1 LGVGKGGA
9 LLFVKMIS
17 TELSTW
23 LLGIG
28 GYAGLFG
35 SFALM
40 YLYPNFPAKYFPALF
55 LVPVASA
62 AALYL
67 FFQVLYIIL
76 EFVSLVLSAMLNE
89 HITVIL
95 LSLTLVGGQFI
106 LISYVVYKNNFM
118 NRIVLNNAVDETDEN
133 DETDELQPEM
143 DDSGEDADNEA
154 ESDAPKCAGC
164 TDDCTKC
171 STSVVSTSASMGI
184 SGETNP
190 NVVCEDGVCRIVRN
204 DVKID

>member
-1 LGVGKGGA
+1 MGVGKGGA

-118 NRIVLNNAVDETDEN
+118 NRIVLNNAVDETDE
-133 DETDELQPEM
+133 TDELQPEM